1 MGFSDYEIHKKE
13 NRSITYFILVLIATG
28 SLYNPGWPRTY
39 YIDPAGLELTER
51 SSCFCL
57 PSAGRKVCATTAQQD
72 SIFLKSYSLSLQ
84 QNQPAN
90 NYN

>member
-57 PSAGRKVCATTAQQD
+57 PSAEIKYTTCG
-72 SIFLKSYSLSLQ
+72 YM
-84 QNQPAN
+84 PPHPT
-90 NYN
+90 